1 VYVRHV
7 LFALFL
13 AATTSVASA
22 EDSSFTWRTDW
33 KDAFKTA
40 KQQHRLVF
48 VDYFAS
54 WCQPCRQMDE
64 TVLRDAEVQRRL
76 GDFVLLR
83 VNVDHGVIAATHRV
97 YSYPTYVF
105 YDPDER
111 ERFRIIGA
119 RQLDLFSEVIEEVRR
134 EAPAFIKA
142 SDLFDAKQDVEA
154 SFLAGNTYSHLGMT
168 DYARL
173 SYAGAQKAA
182 EKRNDKGSAQLA
194 EALGAF
200 TYCREGDAP
209 RAIRLLQKL
218 AAKPADRNS
227 EAFIWLTLGN
237 AYRSTKDVKAALDA
251 YGRAKSAA
259 DPNSAAYEEATAAI
273 ASLRNTS

>member
-1 VYVRHV
+1 MT
-7 LFALFL
+7 
-13 AATTSVASA
+13 TTSVAAA
-22 EDSSFTWRTDW
+22 EDSPFTWGSDW

-64 TVLRDAEVQRRL
+64 TVFRDAEVQRRL

-83 VNVDHGVIAATHRV
+83 INVDQGVIAATHRV
-97 YSYPTYVF
+97 YSYPSYVL

-119 RQLDLFSEVIEEVRR
+119 RQLDVFSEAVEEIRR
-134 EAPAFIKA
+134 AAPAFIKA

-154 SFLAGNTYSHLGMT
+154 GFLVGNTYSHLGMT
-168 DYARL
+168 DSARL
-173 SYAGAQKAA
+173 SYTGAQKSA
-182 EKRNDKGSAQLA
+182 ERRNDKATAQLA
-194 EALGAF
+194 EVLVAF
-200 TYCREGDAP
+200 TYCREGDSP
-209 RAIRLLQKL
+209 RAIKLLQNL
-218 AAKPADRNS
+218 TAKPVDRKT

-237 AYRSTKDVKAALDA
+237 AYRSAKDVKLALDA
-251 YGRAKSAA
+251 YGRAQAAA

-273 ASLRNTS
+273 ANLRNTS